1 MEHPLTRDKK
11 GRALIRFARWQIGS
25 RILGEPVAMP
35 YVQGTRLLVEA
46 GMAGA
51 TGNVYAG
58 LHEFEDMAFVLHALR
73 PPSWFLDIGA
83 NVGSYTVLAGGGSE
97 AKCVA
102 AEPVPATYKK
112 LCDNVRLNELS
123 RRVDCHNLGVGIEAG
138 ELRFTE
144 TEGPENRV
152 VQSGTSGEGVKVP
165 ITTLDELVTDT
176 SLTDEVLVAK
186 IDVEGWEAAV
196 VEGGKDTVLSRTRPT
211 ALLLELDG
219 SGARYGF
226 DDDAVHK
233 NLLHKGFTPVE
244 YDPRQ
249 RQITQRSRRQEEGN
263 TLYVNDMDIFSQRVR
278 QSKTYSVLGRQI

>member
-1 MEHPLTRDKK
+1 
-11 GRALIRFARWQIGS
+11 
-25 RILGEPVAMP
+25 
-35 YVQGTRLLVEA
+35 
-46 GMAGA
+46 
-51 TGNVYAG
+51 
-58 LHEFEDMAFVLHALR
+58 
-73 PPSWFLDIGA
+73 
-83 NVGSYTVLAGGGSE
+83 
-97 AKCVA
+97 
-102 AEPVPATYKK
+102 
-112 LCDNVRLNELS
+112 
-123 RRVDCHNLGVGIEAG
+123 LGVGIEAG